1 MTLPADPQRLATLLG
16 ALDDYRQAR
25 RALLTALRLP
35 ASNRDPL
42 AELSE
47 HLVQALLGGELAPSR
62 VQAHWDLTLPDH
74 ARVQIKYLANPDGRW
89 VNEHVVRAH
98 PDVAFYALVLFEAF
112 SVTGVLIL
120 PTAQLGAVH
129 LELGKRHLRGDAELQ
144 LTRRNW
150 QTMRDE
156 PARFRAL
163 GVRIWLP

>member
-1 MTLPADPQRLATLLG
+1 M
-16 ALDDYRQAR
+16 
-25 RALLTALRLP
+25 
-35 ASNRDPL
+35 
-42 AELSE
+42 
-47 HLVQALLGGELAPSR
+47 
-62 VQAHWDLTLPDH
+62 
-74 ARVQIKYLANPDGRW
+74 
-89 VNEHVVRAH
+89 
-98 PDVAFYALVLFEAF
+98 
-112 SVTGVLIL
+112 LIL

>member
-74 ARVQIKYLANPDGRW
+74 ARVQIKYL
-89 VNEHVVRAH
+89 
-98 PDVAFYALVLFEAF
+98 VL
-112 SVTGVLIL
+112 
-120 PTAQLGAVH
+120 
-129 LELGKRHLRGDAELQ
+129 
-144 LTRRNW
+144 
-150 QTMRDE
+150 
-156 PARFRAL
+156 
-163 GVRIWLP
+163 